1 MELRHLR
8 YFVAVAEEL
17 NFTRAAANLHVA
29 QSAVSAQIRSLE
41 EAVGVPLFE
50 RSSRRVDL
58 TAAGRV
64 FLDGARET
72 LERLDEVTRQVRRV
86 GRAEAGELAI
96 GFIGSQSHEWLP
108 QVLRRFRQKY
118 PAVDVTLTEL
128 VPSQQM
134 EALLL
139 HRLDVGIIGVIDGKP
154 PPGIQIESITE
165 ERPVAAVPNDHP
177 FAHRESLRL
186 EELKSEPFIFTSREN
201 APSYRAWFTRLCH
214 RAGFVPRVVQEVD
227 RARTGVQYVAAG
239 FGVSVFSEHVSR
251 LPAPGVSFIP
261 LRPIGLKLRFGVA
274 WRKEGSQPL
283 VNRFV
288 EYTKEQFGSLES
300 EDRGQ

>member
-1 MELRHLR
+1 
-8 YFVAVAEEL
+8 
-17 NFTRAAANLHVA
+17 
-29 QSAVSAQIRSLE
+29 
-41 EAVGVPLFE
+41 
-50 RSSRRVDL
+50 
-58 TAAGRV
+58 
-64 FLDGARET
+64 
-72 LERLDEVTRQVRRV
+72 
-86 GRAEAGELAI
+86 
-96 GFIGSQSHEWLP
+96 
-108 QVLRRFRQKY
+108 
-118 PAVDVTLTEL
+118 
-128 VPSQQM
+128 M

-214 RAGFVPRVVQEVD
+214 RAGFVARVVQEVD

>member
-41 EAVGVPLFE
+41 GAVGVPLFE

-214 RAGFVPRVVQEVD
+214 RAGFVARVVQEVD

>member
-1 MELRHLR
+1 
-8 YFVAVAEEL
+8 
-17 NFTRAAANLHVA
+17 
-29 QSAVSAQIRSLE
+29 
-41 EAVGVPLFE
+41 
-50 RSSRRVDL
+50 
-58 TAAGRV
+58 
-64 FLDGARET
+64 LDGARAT
-72 LERLDEVTRQVRRV
+72 LEGLDEVTRQVRRV

-214 RAGFVPRVVQEVD
+214 RAGFVARVVQEVD

>member
-8 YFVAVAEEL
+8 YFIAVAEEL

-72 LERLDEVTRQVRRV
+72 LERLDEVARQVRRV

-214 RAGFVPRVVQEVD
+214 RAGFVARVVQEVD